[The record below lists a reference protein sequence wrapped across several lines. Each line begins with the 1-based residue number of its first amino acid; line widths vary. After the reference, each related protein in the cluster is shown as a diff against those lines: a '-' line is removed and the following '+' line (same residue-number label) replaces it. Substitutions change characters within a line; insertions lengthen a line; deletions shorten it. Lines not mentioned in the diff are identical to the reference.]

1 MNREKEI
8 LESLAS
14 VDIFDQKQCKTRR
27 DEEWEG
33 FRKHGGL
40 GYSFQR
46 KFKFAI
52 ISLALLML
60 IAGIY
65 IFTRLPNLIY
75 GYLTVVLFVGLFVA
89 VFYWRKVID
98 QSME

>member
-14 VDIFDQKQCKTRR
+14 VDIFDQKQCQIKRE
-27 DEEWEG
+27 EEWEG

-40 GYSFQR
+40 GHSFYK
-46 KFKFAI
+46 KFKLTVLGI
-52 ISLALLML
+52 TLLLAV
-60 IAGIY
+60 AGIY
-65 IFTRLPNLIY
+65 IFFRLPQMKSAYFTVLLSIGLI
-75 GYLTVVLFVGLFVA
+75 VA
-89 VFYWRKVID
+89 VYYWRKVVD